1 MTYNHYVKVA
11 SCNHE
16 IKIGNVDYHVDQILN
31 TLNNLASDCSAIV
44 FPQLSLCGV
53 SCLDLVWEDVLLTK
67 CLNGLQRIIE
77 DNPCKALVCVS
88 LPYRHHHQLY
98 MVMAII
104 HEHKL
109 MALVPKIYLSN
120 EYDETRYFNSG
131 FAIDEVINFNNQE
144 VIFSNHIL
152 IKDLNSKAIYG
163 FEVSDDLYANISMS
177 DLHSLHGAN
186 IILNSYSGAIK
197 VKQFDHLKNLVKVKT
212 KTNHLAYVI
221 SGSDVS
227 ESSSDV
233 VYGSQRLIVD
243 NGKIVKEA
251 YLNDDNHLIYG
262 EINVQGLVSDQHKQ
276 NIPNY
281 FKANYHY
288 LEVSLP
294 KLKQISREL
303 KAYPFVHDETTCM
316 EILKIQATGLAQR
329 LKKINCDKVVIGIS
343 GGLDSTL
350 AIIVAKEAFELN
362 GYNSKNIYAITMPG
376 YGTTQ
381 RTFDNS
387 MNLMK
392 LLKVT
397 YQQIAIHD
405 ACSQHFKDLNFD
417 PSNLGITFE
426 NSQARE
432 RTQILMDY
440 ANMINALVIGTGD
453 LSELALGWCT
463 YNGDH
468 MSNYSV
474 NASVS
479 KTLVREIVKVYA
491 NKQDKALCDTL
502 MDIVNTPISPELLP
516 TSENGELL
524 QQTQNSIGS
533 YDLHD
538 FFIYHMLKEHQSPKA
553 IYELACHSFDEEPQE
568 ILRVLKIFYRRFFT
582 QQFKRNC
589 VPDGVKVGNITLSPR
604 GDLKMPSDAS
614 YQLWMNELEEL

>member
-1 MTYNHYVKVA
+1 MSYSGFVKVA

-16 IKIGNVDYHVDQILN
+16 IKIGNVDYHVDQIL
-31 TLNNLASDCSAIV
+31 TSLNNLADDCSAIV

-53 SCLDLVWEDVLLTK
+53 SSLDLLWEDALLDA
-67 CLNGLQRIIE
+67 CLKGLQRIIE
-77 DNPCKALVCVS
+77 DNPCKALVCIS

-109 MALVPKIYLSN
+109 MALVPKSYLSN
-120 EYDETRYFNSG
+120 EYLETRYFTSG
-131 FAIDEVINFNNQE
+131 FDLDEIINFNNQE
-144 VIFSNHIL
+144 VIFSNHVL
-152 IKDLNSKAIYG
+152 IKDSNSKAIYG

-197 VKQFDHLKNLVKVKT
+197 VKQFEHLKDLTKVKT

-227 ESSSDV
+227 ESTSDV

-243 NGKIVKEA
+243 NGKIIEEA
-251 YLNDDNHLIYG
+251 YLNDDHHLIYG
-262 EINVQGLVSDQHKQ
+262 EINVQALVSDQYKQ
-276 NIPNY
+276 NINNN
-281 FKANYHY
+281 FKCNYHY

-294 KLKQISREL
+294 KLTKVSRKL
-303 KAYPFVHDETTCM
+303 KAYPFIHDEQACM
-316 EILKIQATGLAQR
+316 EILNIQATGLAQR

-350 AIIVAKEAFELN
+350 AIIVAKEAFKLN
-362 GYNSKNIYAITMPG
+362 GYDSKNIYAITMPG
-376 YGTTQ
+376 YGTTK

-392 LLKVT
+392 LLEVS
-397 YQQIAIHD
+397 YQQIPIHD
-405 ACSQHFKDLNFD
+405 ACKQHFLDLNFD

-440 ANMINALVIGTGD
+440 ANMVNALVIGTGD

-491 NKQDKALCDTL
+491 HKQNKALGDTL

-516 TSENGELL
+516 TSEDGELL

-553 IYELACHSFDEEPQE
+553 IYELACNAFDEEPQE

-589 VPDGVKVGNITLSPR
+589 VPDGVKVGNVTLSPR
-604 GDLKMPSDAS
+604 SDLRMPSDAS
-614 YQLWMNELEEL
+614 YQLWMNELAEL